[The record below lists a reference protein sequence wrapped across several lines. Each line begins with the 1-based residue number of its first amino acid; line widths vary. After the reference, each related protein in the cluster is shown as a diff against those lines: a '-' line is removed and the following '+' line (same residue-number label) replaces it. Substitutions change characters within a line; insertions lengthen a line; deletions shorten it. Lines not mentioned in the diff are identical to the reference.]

1 MKNNDNFGQNR
12 KSNHSE
18 STTIENPSADTPT
31 QNALHTL
38 SLRRYGAMGETIAA
52 DFLRNKGYTILAR
65 NYTVRGGELDI
76 VARHD
81 GDGVLCF
88 VEVKTRRNRKYGVA
102 CASIDAKKLACMQT
116 AAERFLYE
124 NQGEPALGA
133 LAVRFDVVE
142 VYMQE
147 KLLRH
152 IKGIEL

>member
-1 MKNNDNFGQNR
+1 MQNR
-12 KSNHSE
+12 KNNTIE
-18 STTIENPSADTPT
+18 STTNEENSAATPT
-31 QNALHTL
+31 QNARQTRN
-38 SLRRYGAMGETIAA
+38 LRHYGAAGETIAA

-88 VEVKTRRNRKYGVA
+88 VEVKTRRNRKYGAA
-102 CASIDAKKLACMQT
+102 CAAIDAKKLGCMQT

-124 NQGEPALGA
+124 NQSDPALGA